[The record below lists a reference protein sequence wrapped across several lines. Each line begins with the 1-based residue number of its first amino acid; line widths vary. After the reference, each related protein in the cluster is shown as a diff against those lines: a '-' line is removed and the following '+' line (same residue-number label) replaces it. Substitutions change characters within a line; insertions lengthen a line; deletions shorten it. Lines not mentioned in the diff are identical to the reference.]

1 MSASK
6 WKEYPKY
13 KISRIK
19 WESET
24 PTEWEIV
31 RLRFLGKTYG
41 GLTGKKGED
50 FSKENSPNLKP
61 YIPYT
66 NILNQTYISTN
77 HFDYVS
83 IDEGEKQNLAK
94 AGDLFFLMSSES
106 YQDLGKSS
114 ILIDDIDELYLNSFC
129 KGFRVSESM
138 IDPLFLNYQLQ
149 GHLHKQ
155 LISTEGKGFT
165 RINLSQERL
174 LDTPIFIPSISE
186 QEQITNFLDTKIP
199 TINHTIEQLEDTL
212 SILEEKRSALI
223 TQAVTKGLNPNV
235 EMKDSRIDWIGEI
248 PKHWDIMK
256 LKYLCETT
264 KGKAFKSSEFTD
276 SGFKI
281 IRASDLKNNTVKF
294 GGVYI
299 SEETASENINVKL
312 HQRDI
317 LVSTVGSKPEV
328 RNSAVGQV
336 AKLPKELEGSF
347 LNQNT
352 VRLEAFESQISPEY
366 LFNLLRNDLVRRFF
380 DIHAHGTANQASLSL
395 ADILSFSFGMPPL
408 IEQNEICKYISQKI
422 QRIDS
427 MSASINQQIETLNEY
442 RIAMISAAVTG
453 KIDIRESV

>member
-1 MSASK
+1 MSTSK
-6 WKEYPKY
+6 WKPYPEYQVTPIEWNTRIPKKWKTVPLRYLCKIKTGEKDLIDRNPNGEYPFFVRSPKVER
-13 KISRIK
+13 ISTYSYDGEGILTAGDGNIGDIFHYVNGKFDYHQRVYLFHEFDGI
-19 WESET
+19 
-24 PTEWEIV
+24 
-31 RLRFLGKTYG
+31 LARFLYYFLKA
-41 GLTGKKGED
+41 
-50 FSKENSPNLKP
+50 NLKKVV
-61 YIPYT
+61 
-66 NILNQTYISTN
+66 LAMSAKSTVDSIRLPMLSS
-77 HFDYVS
+77 FPVS
-83 IDEGEKQNLAK
+83 
-94 AGDLFFLMSSES
+94 M
-106 YQDLGKSS
+106 
-114 ILIDDIDELYLNSFC
+114 
-129 KGFRVSESM
+129 
-138 IDPLFLNYQLQ
+138 
-149 GHLHKQ
+149 
-155 LISTEGKGFT
+155 
-165 RINLSQERL
+165 
-174 LDTPIFIPSISE
+174 PSINE
-186 QEQITNFLDTKIP
+186 QRLITNFIQIKEEKI
-199 TINHTIEQLEDTL
+199 TSLIQNLFT
-212 SILEEKRSALI
+212 ILESLQEKRSGLI

-235 EMKDSRIDWIGEI
+235 EMKDSGIDWIGKVPE
-248 PKHWDIMK
+248 HWDIMK

-264 KGKAFKSSEFTD
+264 KGKAFKSFEFSD
-276 SGFKI
+276 SGSKI

-294 GGVYI
+294 GDVYI

-312 HQRDI
+312 HQGDI

-408 IEQNEICKYISQKI
+408 IEQNEICKYISQNI

-427 MSASINQQIETLNEY
+427 MSASINQQIEALNEY